1 MAACSIATTR
11 LADLIKEDCCC
22 DVKRF
27 EKKIGMWLVSRHG
40 NGPLFDFG
48 EKFFRE
54 IEEEVCLNLL
64 DKNNCVISLGGG
76 SITNFKIRE
85 FIDKNSLS
93 IYLKVNNNILLD
105 RLRSSKKRPLLNKNN
120 KKDIINNLLSE
131 REIFYNNSD
140 LVIDNNYGKKE
151 TIKKI
156 KLELNGI

>member
-1 MAACSIATTR
+1 MGSGKSIIGKD
-11 LADLIKEDCCC
+11 LSKLYNIEFFDSDLII
-22 DVKRF
+22 
-27 EKKIGMWLVSRHG
+27 EKKVGKTINQIFR
-40 NGPLFDFG
+40 DFG

-54 IEEEVCLNLL
+54 IEEEIFFNLL